1 MGAPLGAHDGQ
12 REIAALLRSAAR
24 LGSCVWPAMSY
35 DLSLHPEDASNPPSV
50 ARVRDFL
57 ESRPHWKA
65 FDESFVYNNED
76 SGTSF
81 RVSTSAA
88 PAEPLEEG
96 EEPPAWMSLT
106 MAGSAAHVAGIEVC
120 REVAALA
127 RELTLTIHDPQMEGM
142 GKGALDEAKLLAGWT
157 FYNAFAIK
165 VNCAF
170 LNNPVPPH
178 ASKAKLDAAFSWN
191 ENRDQLGRGEST
203 FVPKIMFA
211 RRDDGTVATCVA
223 WAGVTGLL
231 PEVDLVI
238 TPLGALS
245 WADLDA
251 SLAKARRE
259 SHPAPHRIVDAKV
272 AKAIGARME
281 QGCNPPPRLV
291 SASEVHTTEDLAPY
305 LGGVDDLATDVLV
318 SRAQMAHM
326 SGDYPAAFE
335 SARAAFRKEPGNTSA
350 ATLAA
355 LTGVYIGEFEEALPI
370 AEALLETA
378 PSKTAHIIHCAV
390 LTDLASY
397 ERAAGAA
404 RRALEH
410 GPDPMVEN
418 MLGDALAY
426 EGETRE
432 AAVAYKAALA
442 KIEEQLEANPED
454 GDVISRKAYALL
466 GLGMHKEALKVAKR
480 ALALVR
486 EPFLTLQSI
495 GRAELALGQ
504 PKKAITAIKKMDTS
518 KRAAPLAAYT
528 LALAYAQLGK
538 LEEAT
543 EALADAR
550 KSAHVRSLIAR
561 EPLLADL

>member
-1 MGAPLGAHDGQ
+1 MGVPLGARDRQ
-12 REIAALLRSAAR
+12 RETARLLRGAAR

-35 DLSLHPEDASNPPSV
+35 DLSLNPEDASNPPSV
-50 ARVRDFL
+50 DRVRAFL
-57 ESRPHWKA
+57 AGRPHWKA
-65 FDESFVYNNED
+65 FESSFSYDNED

-81 RVSTSAA
+81 RVHVRDVAA
-88 PAEPLEEG
+88 PAEAG
-96 EEPPAWMSLT
+96 EEPAAWMSLT
-106 MAGSAAHVAGIEVC
+106 MAGSAAHVAGIEIC
-120 REVAALA
+120 REVTALA
-127 RELTLTIHDPQMEGM
+127 RELSLTLDDPQMEGM
-142 GKGALDEAKLLAGWT
+142 GKGPLDEAKLLAGWT
-157 FYNAFAIK
+157 FYNAFSIK

-178 ASKAKLDAAFSWN
+178 ASKAKLEAAFRWN
-191 ENRDQLGRGEST
+191 EGRGQLGRGGST

-211 RRDDGTVATCVA
+211 RHDDGTVATCVA

-238 TPLGALS
+238 TPLGALR

-251 SLAKARRE
+251 SLAKARVE
-259 SHPAPHRIVDAKV
+259 SEPAPHRIVDAKV

-281 QGCNPPPRLV
+281 QGCTPPPRLV

-305 LGGVDDLATDVLV
+305 LGGVDDLTAEVLV
-318 SRAQMAHM
+318 SRAQMAQM

-335 SARAAFRKEPGNTSA
+335 SARAAFRKEPGNASA

-355 LTGVYIGEFEEALPI
+355 LAGVYVAEFDEALPI
-370 AEALLETA
+370 VEALLETA
-378 PSKTAHIIHCAV
+378 PSKTAHILHCAV
-390 LTDLASY
+390 LTDLARY
-397 ERAAGAA
+397 RGAAAAA

-418 MLGDALAY
+418 MLGDALAH
-426 EGETRE
+426 EGEAQE
-432 AAVAYKAALA
+432 AAVAYKGALA

-454 GDVISRKAYALL
+454 GDVVSRKAYALL

-480 ALALVR
+480 ALSLVR

-504 PKKAITAIKKMDTS
+504 PKKAIAAIKKMDTS
-518 KRAAPLAAYT
+518 KRAAPLAAYV

-538 LEEAT
+538 LEEAA

-550 KSAHVRSLIAR
+550 KSPHVRGLVAR